1 MRCGYWTKGTIQ
13 GSKHRSS
20 PGKSQYNV
28 FLYPGSIQDKSCES
42 KICIGRN
49 RTKEKQ
55 EATFAIQENHHL
67 DQCYRL
73 NICATLWHICVYL
86 GMAGV
91 LHIPHALPRM
101 TQTSSPLAAHVS
113 QRTPGS

>member
-1 MRCGYWTKGTIQ
+1 MYWKKQNKGKGKRTPLPSKGTTNFDECC
-13 GSKHRSS
+13 R
-20 PGKSQYNV
+20 
-28 FLYPGSIQDKSCES
+28 
-42 KICIGRN
+42 
-49 RTKEKQ
+49 
-55 EATFAIQENHHL
+55 
-67 DQCYRL
+67 
-73 NICATLWHICVYL
+73 YL

>member
-1 MRCGYWTKGTIQ
+1 MRAKYVLEETEQK
-13 GSKHRSS
+13 K
-20 PGKSQYNV
+20 
-28 FLYPGSIQDKSCES
+28 
-42 KICIGRN
+42 
-49 RTKEKQ
+49 KQ
-55 EATFAIQENHHL
+55 EATFAIQGNHHL

-73 NICATLWHICVYL
+73 NICATLWHICLYL